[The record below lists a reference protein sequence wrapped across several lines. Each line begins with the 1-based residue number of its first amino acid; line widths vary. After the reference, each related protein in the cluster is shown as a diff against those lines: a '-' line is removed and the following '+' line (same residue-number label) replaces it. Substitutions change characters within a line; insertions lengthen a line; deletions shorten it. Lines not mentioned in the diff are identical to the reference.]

1 MQKNEKPKR
10 EYIRIEETKDKI
22 RINVLNLKLLR
33 QVEGAKHKLS
43 CAKRKTFETL
53 KKIVKNNWQAQ
64 NKV

>member
-43 CAKRKTFETL
+43 CAKRKTFET
-53 KKIVKNNWQAQ
+53 
-64 NKV
+64 